1 MGIVMMKKD
10 LDSASVRRAVS
21 ALELFGSAPMIS
33 RSKIRIFSNAA
44 VAVANMEKHFGR
56 IDIVMANGQQPT
68 IVDGHKMIIVLL
80 HMI

>member
-1 MGIVMMKKD
+1 MGIVDDEKR
-10 LDSASVRRAVS
+10 SRWRQRAEGGS
-21 ALELFGSAPMIS
+21 ALGLFGSAPMIS
-33 RSKIRIFSNAA
+33 RSKIRILSNAA

-56 IDIVMANGQQPT
+56 IDNVMANGQQPT